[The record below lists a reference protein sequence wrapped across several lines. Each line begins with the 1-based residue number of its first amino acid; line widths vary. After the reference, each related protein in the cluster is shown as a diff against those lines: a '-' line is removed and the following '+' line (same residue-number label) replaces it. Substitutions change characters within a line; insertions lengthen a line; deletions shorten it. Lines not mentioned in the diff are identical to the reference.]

1 MRTRISRLFLPGL
14 LVLTLLAAF
23 GGWAA
28 ITVQDLPDYAVA
40 RQPLSLTFMVR
51 QHGVTPLA
59 RLEPRVEAEAGGVTT
74 TALAQ
79 PDGETGRY
87 TARLVLAQAGDWR
100 VTIHSGFMNSQVTLL
115 PLPVIE
121 PGAAAPPPPPAA
133 ERGRQLFVAKGCV
146 TCHLHREVAGS
157 GVVSVG
163 PELTGRT
170 FPADYLQHFLAD
182 PSIGPR
188 YSDFRMP
195 NLNLRASEIAAL
207 VAFINS
213 EQRATR

>member
-1 MRTRISRLFLPGL
+1 MRTRISRLLLPV
-14 LVLTLLAAF
+14 VLALPLMAAF

-28 ITVQDLPDYAVA
+28 ITVQDLPEYAVA
-40 RQPLSLTFMVR
+40 RQPLTLTFMVR
-51 QHGVTPLA
+51 QHGVTPLS
-59 RLEPRVEAEAGGVTT
+59 RLEPRVEAENAGVT
-74 TALAQ
+74 AAAVAQ
-79 PDGETGRY
+79 PESEPGRY
-87 TARLVLAQAGDWR
+87 TARLVPPQAGDWR
-100 VTIHSGFMNSQVTLL
+100 ITIHSGFMNSQVTLL
-115 PLPVIE
+115 PLTVIE
-121 PGAAAPPPPPAA
+121 PGAAAPSAPVPA

-195 NLNLRASEIAAL
+195 NLNLQAPEIAAL
-207 VAFINS
+207 IAFINS
-213 EQRATR
+213 AQRASR

>member
-51 QHGVTPLA
+51 QHGVTLLP
-59 RLEPRVEAEAGGVTT
+59 RLEPRVEAEAGGVTA

-100 VTIHSGFMNSQVTLL
+100 ITIHSGFMSSQVTLL

-121 PGAAAPPPPPAA
+121 PGATPPTAPLAAA
-133 ERGRQLFVAKGCV
+133 RGHALFVAKGCL
-146 TCHLHREVAGS
+146 TCHLHRDVNGS
-157 GVVSVG
+157 GVVAVG
-163 PELTGRT
+163 PELTGRQW
-170 FPADYLQHFLAD
+170 PAEYLVRFLKD
-182 PSIGPR
+182 PSIGPQ
-188 YSDFRMP
+188 YGNARMP
-195 NLNLRASEIAAL
+195 NLDLKDSEVAALIAFLNGEPRAS
-207 VAFINS
+207 
-213 EQRATR
+213 R